1 MSETLSYKNGLSS
14 FFVPAFL
21 YVGALW
27 ILTFPA
33 AMISA
38 IQFFGSGA
46 QMEVNEQKYKT
57 QLSRDNISK

>member
-1 MSETLSYKNGLSS
+1 MLKMKHNNVTFIGSTSALLS
-14 FFVPAFL
+14 
-21 YVGALW
+21 ALFAW

-46 QMEVNEQKYKT
+46 QVEVIEQKYKT
-57 QLSRDNISK
+57 QLSNDTI